1 MKLSIFA
8 VLVLCIFQ
16 VNLAVADQYDYADDS
31 VDLDE
36 PIVTLISSTFNAEPY
51 VYADDDVDL
60 DESIVTLISST
71 FNAEPYVYADDDV
84 DLDEPTSAV
93 TSNSGS
99 ADEKRVS
106 STNQLSETAL

>member
-16 VNLAVADQYDYADDS
+16 VNLAVADQYVYADDS

-36 PIVTLISSTFNAEPY
+36 PIVALTSN
-51 VYADDDVDL
+51 
-60 DESIVTLISST
+60 T

-93 TSNSGS
+93 TSNNGS